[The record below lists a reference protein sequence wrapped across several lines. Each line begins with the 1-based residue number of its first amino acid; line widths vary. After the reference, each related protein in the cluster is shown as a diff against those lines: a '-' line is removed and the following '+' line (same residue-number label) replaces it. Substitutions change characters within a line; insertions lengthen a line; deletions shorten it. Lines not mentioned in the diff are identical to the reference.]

1 MGLAFNSTGMAADE
15 EAQIAAWRQAAA
27 AVPTAQAFAE
37 TYLGLNDDELST
49 RVENGKLIVETAAGA
64 KNVMT
69 AAGREPRMAYVRLEI
84 ALTPDVIGQ
93 LSEIIIAQV
102 RAWEAALH

>member
-1 MGLAFNSTGMAADE
+1 MGLTFNSEGMVGDEAA
-15 EAQIAAWRQAAA
+15 QVAAWRTAAA

-37 TYLGLNDDELST
+37 TYLGHSDSELVAS
-49 RVENGKLIVETAAGA
+49 VADGKLIVETAPGA
-64 KNVMT
+64 KN
-69 AAGREPRMAYVRLEI
+69 ALGPGGRESRMAYMRLEI
-84 ALTPDVIGQ
+84 ALSADVIGQ